1 MEATAISGRIDVPIT
16 AGIIVLIALA
26 LLFGLHKLVISVK

>member
-16 AGIIVLIALA
+16 AGIIVFAALGA
-26 LLFGLHKLVISVK
+26 LFALHKIVVSVK